1 MKIVGVSGSPR
12 KGNTE
17 WMLNRFLEV
26 MGQNGAEIEL
36 ILLRQKDIRR
46 CTGCLI
52 CENRKG
58 VCQIKDD
65 MQSIYSGLL
74 GADAIVLGS
83 PAYFEMVSG
92 LLKNFMDRTCPIWTQ
107 MKGKPIAGLA
117 VAEEG
122 IGRTVDNLKT
132 YASVCGMLWVGSVTV
147 LAKKPGEAAENKSV
161 EQRIK
166 RLAKKLGRQCQS
178 NQGASGLGSKL

>member
-26 MGQNGAEIEL
+26 MGQSGAEVEL

-58 VCQIKDD
+58 LCQIKDD
-65 MQSIYSGLL
+65 MQSMYSVLL
-74 GADAIVLGS
+74 RADAIVLGS
-83 PAYFEMVSG
+83 PVYFEMVSG
-92 LLKNFMDRTCPIWTQ
+92 LLKDFMDRTCPIWTQ
-107 MKGKPIAGLA
+107 MKGKPVAGLA

-122 IGRTVDNLKT
+122 IGRTIDNMKT
-132 YASVCGMLWVGSVTV
+132 YVSVCGMSWVGSVTA
-147 LAKKPGEAAENKSV
+147 LAKKPGETAENKIV
-161 EQRIK
+161 DQKIK
-166 RLAKKLGRQCQS
+166 RLAKKLVLFCR
-178 NQGASGLGSKL
+178 SGKS